1 MVGGVNYLFTTT
13 TVQPW
18 ANQSAHVGRDVTENG
33 VTGSDV
39 IEAKCN
45 LVVGCEGREERGEGR
60 EERALKPSW
69 KEKMEICLAGK
80 FEFSQAEL
88 IWEYYR
94 ER

>member
-1 MVGGVNYLFTTT
+1 MFLISLTPQKSRQEWQVAFFIMAAVHVVGGVNYLFTTT

-60 EERALKPSW
+60 KEESSP
-69 KEKMEICLAGK
+69 G
-80 FEFSQAEL
+80 
-88 IWEYYR
+88 
-94 ER
+94 